1 MREYIRRVTDD
12 ERIANSGVTNSAY
25 GRPMSSTITP
35 PKSEMVRLANRP
47 PWYTSLFFQL
57 LVAIVA
63 GILIIGLLRNRVRPG
78 GQRLWVDTESR
89 TRLDDVADDQPE
101 YQRESGDRLEVDER
115 LDRDDC
121 GADGYS

>member
-57 LVAIVA
+57 LVAIIA
-63 GILIIGLLRNRVRPG
+63 GILIGWLWPDLG
-78 GQRLWVDTESR
+78 GSFK
-89 TRLDDVADDQPE
+89 PM
-101 YQRESGDRLEVDER
+101 
-115 LDRDDC
+115 
-121 GADGYS
+121 ADGFIKLIKMLIAPIIFARWCSVSHMWVI